1 MTDQVKRKLEVRLAA
16 DAGPG
21 AAADPFAAFRDVE
34 ILDMQLNFTYRHTL
48 GKLSRFFLALEKRV
62 LLGTSCPSCGAVWLP
77 PRVVCPEDLT
87 VTRWVELN
95 GRGRLVVGSLS
106 AYTLKTAGG
115 ERQLMLGYVEVEGAT
130 SLLLQQIRNVEDH
143 ELVHGLALKLVWSDK
158 PVDHPMELFWFEP
171 A

>member
-1 MTDQVKRKLEVRLAA
+1 MTDRVKRKLEVRPAG

-21 AAADPFAAFRDVE
+21 DAVDPFAAFRDVE
-34 ILDMQLNFTYRHTL
+34 ILDMQLAFAFRHSL
-48 GKLSRFFLALEKRV
+48 GKLSRFFLALEQHV
-62 LLGTSCPSCGAVWLP
+62 LLGTACPVCGAVWLP
-77 PRVVCPEDLT
+77 PRVVCPDDLA
-87 VTRWVELN
+87 VTDWVELG
-95 GRGRLVVGSLS
+95 GRGRLAVGSLS

-130 SLLLQQIRNVEDH
+130 SLLLQQIRNADADALVPGL
-143 ELVHGLALKLVWSDK
+143 ELKIVWSDR